1 MYYPDKKE
9 YIIFLFA
16 FLDEFAERKQKVVS
30 RGRPKTYSDACLVVF
45 YAVMTLKQINTTRA
59 QHRWLY
65 AHPILLETL
74 GLPCC
79 PSRPPLARRYK
90 VLGSLLVEFCEF
102 RVPDWAVSN
111 EYGFS
116 HVIAYEDKSLF
127 KAHGPVWHKKDRAK
141 NHIPKGLR
149 NVDKTANWSKSG
161 YHEWIYGN
169 HELHLTTTR
178 QGFPV
183 IFDVCLPTSMNAK
196 SSIKNW
202 IVSSQNGSLAW
213 SLIPNTRIKNVPP
226 SLLRHR

>member
-1 MYYPDKKE
+1 MRIRFCLRRLVCRVVRRVRPWHVDIKSWDRCS
-9 YIIFLFA
+9 LSFA
-16 FLDEFAERKQKVVS
+16 SSGF
-30 RGRPKTYSDACLVVF
+30 
-45 YAVMTLKQINTTRA
+45 
-59 QHRWLY
+59 
-65 AHPILLETL
+65 PI
-74 GLPCC
+74 GQFQMNM
-79 PSRPPLARRYK
+79 
-90 VLGSLLVEFCEF
+90 V
-102 RVPDWAVSN
+102 
-111 EYGFS
+111 FS

-127 KAHGPVWHKKDRAK
+127 KAHGPVWHKKERAK

-169 HELHLTTTR
+169 YELHLTTTR